1 MPACSVSLQVPLT
14 SSQVLAL
21 HTAYN
26 QAAGWP
32 QADVPASPE
41 AAQWPVGLLAAV
53 LENHRR
59 NCLLWCEE
67 DLARRVRAADADI
80 VANKRQIDAHNQA
93 RNNAIEQV
101 DECLLLALGLVDAS
115 TVQCVNPVSRVAQTA
130 RLNSETAGSMIDR
143 LSITSLKVRAMQLQ
157 TLRTDVDAAHIDS
170 ARQKW
175 MRLQEQQRDLGH
187 CLDALLAECLAG
199 RAYFK
204 IYRQFKM
211 YNDPAYNSALRA

>member
-1 MPACSVSLQVPLT
+1 MPASPASPHALLT
-14 SSQVLAL
+14 SSQVVAL
-21 HTAYN
+21 HSAYN

-32 QADVPASPE
+32 HADVPCSPE
-41 AAQWPVGLLAAV
+41 TAHWPAGLLGAV
-53 LENHRR
+53 EENHRR
-59 NCLLWCEE
+59 NSLLWCEE
-67 DLARRVRAADADI
+67 DLARRVRAADAEI

-101 DECLLLALGLVDAS
+101 DERLLLALGLVDAS
-115 TVQCVNPVSRVAQTA
+115 TVQCVHPVSRVSQTA

-157 TLRTDVDAAHIDS
+157 TLRTDVDAVHIAS
-170 ARQKW
+170 AQQKW
-175 MRLQEQQRDLGH
+175 LRLQEQQRDLGH
-187 CLDALLAECLAG
+187 CLDELLADCLAG